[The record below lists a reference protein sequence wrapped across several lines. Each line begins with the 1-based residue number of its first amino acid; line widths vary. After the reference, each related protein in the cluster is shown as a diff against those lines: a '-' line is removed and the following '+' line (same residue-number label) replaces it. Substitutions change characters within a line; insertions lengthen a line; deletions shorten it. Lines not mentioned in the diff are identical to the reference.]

1 MIPLVRPPAGIVS
14 FMTFSPAFISEASK
28 TTPFSTQYPPMPSR
42 LIEKGKRGQSAFYH
56 ID

>member
-1 MIPLVRPPAGIVS
+1 
-14 FMTFSPAFISEASK
+14 MTFSPAFISEASK

-42 LIEKGKRGQSAFYH
+42 LIEKKRKRGQSAFYH